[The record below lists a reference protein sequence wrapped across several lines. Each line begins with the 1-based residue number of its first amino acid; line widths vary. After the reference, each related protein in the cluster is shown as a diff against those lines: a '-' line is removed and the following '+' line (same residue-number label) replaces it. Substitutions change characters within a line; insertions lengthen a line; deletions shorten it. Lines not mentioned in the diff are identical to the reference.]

1 MASSTIRTKIY
12 FTPGDQVRRI
22 KIDSNV
28 SYEDIKQQLTKY
40 HEASPLF
47 KKIGGEYDY
56 QVIYQDDEG
65 DWVIIENED
74 EWREALISKR
84 KEDDL
89 MRIKFIAINKS
100 LETINKC
107 RKNCQKAVTDRYNNN
122 VKPMINQLKEYLKDP
137 QKHQEAVDWLKE
149 ITNRLGNQAQT
160 GFNDVHTKVDTWLK
174 TNEVPQK
181 MEEYIKEFEQ
191 MANTLADRVEEVIT
205 NTLVANEG
213 EEEEEEKEY
222 VIVEEE
228 ELPMNEEVIHPVEES
243 HIQLHDDEDEIKPV
257 EEVIEIVKEPEIEV
271 PPQYIEHMRSL
282 TEMGFQ
288 DKSLNLRLLKEN
300 KGDLVKTVSA
310 LLSLPL

>member
-1 MASSTIRTKIY
+1 MASTIRTKIY

-47 KKIGGEYDY
+47 KKIGEYVY
-56 QVIYQDDEG
+56 QVVYQDDEG
-65 DWVIIENED
+65 DWVIIETED
-74 EWREALISKR
+74 EWREALVSQQK
-84 KEDDL
+84 KKDDL

-100 LETINKC
+100 LESINKC
-107 RKNCQKAVTDRYNNN
+107 RKNCQKAVTDRYNKN

-149 ITNRLGNQAQT
+149 ITSKLGNQAQT
-160 GFNDVHTKVDTWLK
+160 GFNDVQTKVDTWLK
-174 TNEVPQK
+174 TNELPQK
-181 MEEYIKEFEQ
+181 METYMKEFEQ
-191 MANTLADRVEEVIT
+191 MANTLADRVEEVIS
-205 NTLVANEG
+205 NTLANEDD
-213 EEEEEEKEY
+213 EEE
-222 VIVEEE
+222 VEEYE
-228 ELPMNEEVIHPVEES
+228 VVEEVIHPVEES
-243 HIQLHDDEDEIKPV
+243 HIQLHEEEKKEEEIKPSPV
-257 EEVIEIVKEPEIEV
+257 EEIVEIAEEKEPEIEV